1 MFRRSGLPDRSTWTR
16 RIASLVAGVSL
27 LATGT
32 WTPVLR
38 DAVAPAGAAAG
49 CRIYVAAGDDIPA
62 GHDLNDDSAR
72 YPEKLLADHLGDPG
86 WCVYNQGENGQTS
99 LEFIND
105 GGLANAYNKR
115 PDLLTIQ
122 LGEQNDTVVN
132 LITSCFDKVRDH
144 DFSGATGCA
153 SAILGN
159 QTLFDNMRKN
169 YTTILQMTRI
179 MAAQRPQLVVA
190 IVNYPNPYPQVN
202 AELYGKITQLCQGV
216 IDAMISCLQRWLQ
229 LPVALTV
236 IDQVF
241 QKLNKTLADSVAPF
255 QMGPNGY
262 RWVLVDVYPKF
273 KGHEMKMD
281 VTLKLDQVC
290 HLCGTSGSYIDNHS
304 SNKDLG
310 SNDPWW
316 IEGETGR
323 RFPEYLLI
331 PGPLIN
337 PPVVILQVSQT
348 TEGMG
353 VWVDADGQKCIA
365 DAIWD
370 ADTILPGQ
378 TPLKWILGY
387 GEAAST
393 DVCK

>member
-1 MFRRSGLPDRSTWTR
+1 MNALHQVGRRRATGSRLLGSLL
-16 RIASLVAGVSL
+16 ASLVV
-27 LATGT
+27 ATGFAWSGGGART
-32 WTPVLR
+32 V
-38 DAVAPAGAAAG
+38 DAAAG

-72 YPEKLLADHLGDPG
+72 YPEQLLEDHLGSPG
-86 WCVYNQGENGQTS
+86 WCVFNQGKNGQTS
-99 LEFIND
+99 QKFITE
-105 GGLANAYNKR
+105 GGLASAYNKR

-132 LITSCFDKVRDH
+132 LIKSCFEKVRDH

-153 SAILGN
+153 AGILGN
-159 QTLFDNMRKN
+159 QALFDDMRKN

-190 IVNYPNPYPQVN
+190 VVNYPNPYPQVD
-202 AELYGKITQLCQGV
+202 AKLYANITRLCQGV

-229 LPVALTV
+229 LPAALTV

-241 QKLNKTLADSVAPF
+241 QKLNKTLADSMAPF
-255 QMGPNGY
+255 QQGPNGY
-262 RWVLVDVYPKF
+262 RWVLADVYPKF

-281 VTLKLDQVC
+281 VTLKLEQVC
-290 HLCGTSGSYIDNHS
+290 HFCGTQAQYMDQHT
-304 SNKDLG
+304 SNVDLG
-310 SNDPWW
+310 SDDPWW

-323 RFPEYLLI
+323 KFPDYLLI
-331 PGPLIN
+331 PGPMIN
-337 PPVVILQVSQT
+337 PPVVIMRVSQT

-353 VWVDADGQKCIA
+353 VWVDADGQQCIA

-370 ADTILPGQ
+370 ADTILPGE

-387 GEAAST
+387 GEERNES
-393 DVCK
+393 VCK

>member
-1 MFRRSGLPDRSTWTR
+1 MAGDT
-16 RIASLVAGVSL
+16 VARADA
-27 LATGT
+27 AT
-32 WTPVLR
+32 
-38 DAVAPAGAAAG
+38 G

-62 GHDLNDDSAR
+62 GPDLNDDSAR
-72 YPEKLLADHLGDPG
+72 YPEQLLEDHLGDPG

-99 LEFIND
+99 KEFITD
-105 GGLANAYNKR
+105 GGLAKAYNMR

-122 LGEQNDTVVN
+122 LGEQNDPVVD
-132 LITSCFDKVRDH
+132 LITSCFDKVKDH
-144 DFSGATGCA
+144 DFAGATGCA
-153 SAILGN
+153 SAILAN
-159 QTLFDNMRKN
+159 QTVFDNMRKN

-190 IVNYPNPYPQVN
+190 IVNYANPYPQVDAKLY
-202 AELYGKITQLCQGV
+202 AEITQLCQGV

-241 QKLNKTLADSVAPF
+241 QKLNKTLADSMAPF
-255 QMGPNGY
+255 QQGPNGY
-262 RWVLVDVYPKF
+262 RWVLVDIYPKF

-290 HLCGTSGSYIDNHS
+290 HLCGTQGQYFDNHS
-304 SNKDLG
+304 SNQDLG
-310 SNDPWW
+310 SDDPWW

-323 RFPEYLLI
+323 NFPTYLLV
-331 PGPLIN
+331 PGPFIN
-337 PPVVILQVSQT
+337 PPVVIMQVSQT

-353 VWVDADGQKCIA
+353 VWVDADGQQCIA

-387 GEAAST
+387 GEESNT
-393 DVCK
+393 SVCE